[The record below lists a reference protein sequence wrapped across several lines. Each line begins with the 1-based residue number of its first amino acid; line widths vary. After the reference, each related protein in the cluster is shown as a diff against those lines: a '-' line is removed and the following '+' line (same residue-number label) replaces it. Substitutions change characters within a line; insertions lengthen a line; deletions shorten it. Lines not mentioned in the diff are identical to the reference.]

1 MSSDSSE
8 GVSSSSGVDA
18 NLDSASVKVNSGAL
32 DENAAAGTN
41 GNDGMSISV
50 SSTEPGNV
58 GSPSERQTAPANLQK
73 FFIELASA
81 QAFLLLMCMVCTS
94 LWLWG
99 DLGIS
104 SSKNMS
110 DSIRDYDELALI
122 RVPFLAWSYPLTCL
136 AAIATGPRIAL
147 EGKWAIS
154 TFGSLLAYIGLLA
167 AFCFGGQILPFIGI
181 AAAKAFGLLF
191 TSGAIFAPAG
201 INIVVS
207 LLLYL
212 GRRMRLV

>member
-1 MSSDSSE
+1 MNSESSE
-8 GVSSSSGVDA
+8 GVSSKSGADA
-18 NLDSASVKVNSGAL
+18 NLDNS
-32 DENAAAGTN
+32 
-41 GNDGMSISV
+41 
-50 SSTEPGNV
+50 P
-58 GSPSERQTAPANLQK
+58 NLQK

-81 QAFLLLMCMVCTS
+81 QAFLLLVCMFCTS

-110 DSIRDYDELALI
+110 DAIRDYDELALI

-136 AAIATGPRIAL
+136 AAIATGPRSAL
-147 EGKWAIS
+147 EGKWALS
-154 TFGSLLAYIGLLA
+154 TFGSLLVYLVLLG

-181 AAAKAFGLLF
+181 GAVKAFGLLF
-191 TSGAIFAPAG
+191 TSGAIFVPVG
-201 INIVVS
+201 INIVGS